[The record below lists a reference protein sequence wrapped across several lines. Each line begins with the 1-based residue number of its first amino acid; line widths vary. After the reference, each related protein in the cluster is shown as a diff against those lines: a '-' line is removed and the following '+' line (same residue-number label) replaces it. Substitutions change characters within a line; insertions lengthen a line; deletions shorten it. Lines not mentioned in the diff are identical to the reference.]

1 MQERCITLHGHDVT
15 YRQAG
20 DGENVVVLLHGI
32 TGSSATWVDVMPALA
47 EHYTVVAPDLLGHGQ
62 SAKPM
67 GDYSLGAYAS
77 GVRDLL
83 GALGHERATI
93 VGHSLGGGVAM
104 QMAYQFP
111 ERCERLVLVSSG
123 GLGREVHLLLRAATL
138 PGSELVLPLV
148 TAARVAAVGDAVGG
162 FLGGVLGRF
171 GLRAGPDLEE
181 MWRGFA
187 SLSDVEARAAFVH
200 TLRTIIDPAGQRVS
214 ALDRLYLA
222 AEMPMLLIWGDRD
235 PIIPAS
241 HGEAAAAAAPGS
253 RLVVFPGVRHFPHRE
268 KPGRFLE
275 EVIGFVE
282 STVPADVQEENWRE
296 LLRSG
301 APGPTPVA

>member
-1 MQERCITLHGHDVT
+1 VIEEQCITLHGHDVT
-15 YRQAG
+15 YRTAG
-20 DGENVVVLLHGI
+20 DGPEVVVLIHGI
-32 TGSSATWVDVMPALA
+32 TGSSATWLDVMPALA
-47 EHYTVVAPDLLGHGQ
+47 ERYTVVAPDLLGHGQ
-62 SAKPM
+62 SAKPV

-83 GALGHERATI
+83 GALGHECATV

-123 GLGREVHLLLRAATL
+123 GLGQEVHLLLRAATL
-138 PGSELVLPLV
+138 PGAEFVLPLI
-148 TAARVAAVGDAVGG
+148 TASRVAAVGDAVGE
-162 FLGGVLGRF
+162 FLGRI

-187 SLSDVEARAAFVH
+187 SLGEVEARAAFVH
-200 TLRTIIDPAGQRVS
+200 TLRTIVDPGGQRVS

-222 AEMPMLLIWGDRD
+222 EEMPLLLIWGERD
-235 PIIPAS
+235 PVIPAR

-253 RLVVFPGVRHFPHRE
+253 RLVTFPGVRHFPHRE
-268 KPGRFLE
+268 APARFLE
-275 EVIGFVE
+275 EVFAFMD
-282 STVPADVQEENWRE
+282 STAPAVIEEERWRE
-296 LLRSG
+296 LLLAG
-301 APGPTPVA
+301 A